1 MLQTQDFFAVFDR
14 SAAWGLYLGA
24 TVVMLAIMTW
34 FTWRWQR
41 NLRWLVLGALAV
53 LALMPAQVA
62 NHPEQAPAFMVVAFG
77 LLTGDI
83 DVMAPVLVQFA
94 LAGVVL
100 LVLVIIEGVWWH
112 ARHRRRTVSRT
123 AGSGRKRRPAP

>member
-14 SAAWGLYLGA
+14 SVAWGLYLGA
-24 TVVMLAIMTW
+24 TAVMLAIMIW
-34 FTWRWQR
+34 FTRRWQR

-53 LALMPAQVA
+53 LALMPAPVA
-62 NHPEQAPAFMVVAFG
+62 NHPEHAPAFMVVAFG

-83 DVMAPVLVQFA
+83 DAIAPVLVQFA

-100 LVLVIIEGVWWH
+100 LVLVIVEGVWWY
-112 ARHRRRTVSRT
+112 ARHRRRAVSRT
-123 AGSGRKRRPAP
+123 AGAARKRQPAP